1 MSTMCR
7 VLIQTLIVGV
17 AACSL
22 RAGAS
27 ETQVI
32 PPGLRD
38 WVPWVLKD
46 QPEYH
51 CPRIAPEARRY
62 HCQWPGELD
71 LDINPLRGRFT
82 QSWST
87 EGRGWVALPGDREHW
102 PQDVMVDDKPAR
114 VLDHDGKPALLLE
127 RGKYRISGEV
137 RWSKIP
143 QFLPVAPTTALIQLK
158 RAGASV
164 PVHVDQQGRLWLR
177 ERGPEESGEQ
187 NSDSLKVEV
196 FRLLSDDIPLRLD
209 TEVRLAVSGKPREI
223 VLGQLLPDNAEV
235 TGFQSPLP
243 ARVESDGRLRL
254 QARAGQWQI
263 RVGARFRDQSQSFT
277 MNKLDQHWPAQEI
290 WSFRA
295 APLLRGVKVS
305 GAPPVDPSQIDLP
318 PDFAGLPTYLL
329 SPSTTLR
336 LDEQYRGDATPAANQ
351 LSLNRQLWLDFDGS
365 GATIKDHIDGRFTH
379 RWRLYS
385 SPDLKLGRVLANGQ
399 PQVLTRLP
407 GEAGAGIE
415 IRHPHVDVEAVSRVD
430 GLETISA
437 TGWRHDFDQ
446 VSLNLNL
453 PPGWQLWHAGGPD
466 YVNQSWLSRW
476 DLWDLFIC
484 LLVVGGLFQVLGWQW
499 GLVGALTLALA
510 YHEPNFPLLGWV
522 ILVAA
527 LPALN
532 VLPEG
537 AFRKVVNATA
547 HLALAGVTVVVIAF
561 AIDQV
566 RRGIYPQLEQTRSIY
581 AYSDIYNESLSA
593 AKALPRSATRE
604 ETEVQMMDMAAAKP
618 EAPRYRPGDNIQ
630 TGPGEPSW
638 QWRQVRIGWS
648 GPVTA
653 DMPLH
658 LYLSPPWLTRILSFL
673 KTALAGLLLYGLGAA
688 LIKNHWWFGPLSAA
702 RQVGKPAG
710 VLSLL
715 PLLLPA
721 LLSLTLAGK
730 ADDANATD
738 FPPQHLLN
746 ELKENLLKAPAC
758 APHCAAVQDSHV
770 DVRSQRLLIRQ
781 RVNTD
786 ADVAFP
792 LPADPS
798 WQAVEASLNGTV
810 AALARA
816 DNSHW
821 VRLPPGS
828 HDLTLVARFGGDK
841 LSIPFPLPSPNVTVN
856 APDWQ
861 IFGIQDRNLSGSTL
875 QLEKKVKAHVEESL
889 LPAPIKPFV
898 RVQRQLNADI
908 DWELVTTVIRGAP
921 PTGAINLRI
930 PLLAGESVV
939 SQNVLIED
947 NHALIALGAR
957 QHRVSWRSV
966 IKPGSLKTLSAP
978 ASEAW
983 TEHWHIQASPR
994 WHLKTSGLAPVKAGP
1009 DSGPVVRRW
1018 QPWPGESLDIEA
1030 LRPEP
1035 VPGPTTT
1042 VENLQIDHQPGARS
1056 AALKLSMG
1064 IRSSLGGEY
1073 RLPQPP
1079 GAQLLNMIINGVEQ
1093 TTPRDGDQVIIPL
1106 VPGLQS
1112 IEINWTLDQG
1122 VARITETPTLALPT
1136 PASNIDIRLHLPRDR
1151 WPILLRGPDIGPAM
1165 LYWGVLA
1172 VILVIAATL
1181 GQVVRRRQLSIPL
1194 KTWHWLLLALGMST
1208 VNMAG
1213 SIPVVLWF
1221 FAMEARRRRPVDRAS
1236 PLFNV
1241 TQVGLILLSI
1251 VALLSLFATIPQ
1263 SLLSAPDMQV
1273 TGNGSHNYF
1282 YQWYQDHSTEVLPQG
1297 WVFSLPLGAFRIAM
1311 LLWSLWLVFA
1321 LMGWI
1326 KWWWQCLATG
1336 QLWNR
1341 QARTRGRAGF
1351 ARSANTADTD
1361 TGNQDHRRE

>member
-1 MSTMCR
+1 MSIR
-7 VLIQTLIVGV
+7 RILIATLVASV
-17 AACSL
+17 AAFSL
-22 RAGAS
+22 RTGAN

-32 PPGLRD
+32 PPELRD
-38 WVPWVLKD
+38 WVPWVLKE

-51 CPRIAPEARRY
+51 CPRIAPEARQY
-62 HCQWPGELD
+62 HCQWPGELN

-82 QSWST
+82 QSWSLD
-87 EGRGWVALPGDREHW
+87 GRGWVTLPGDREHW
-102 PQDVMVDDKPAR
+102 PRDVIVNDKPAR
-114 VLDHDGKPALLLE
+114 ILDHGGKPALLLE
-127 RGKYRISGEV
+127 RGEYGISGEI

-143 QFLPVAPTTALIQLK
+143 QYLQVAPTTALIHLK
-158 RAGASV
+158 REGASV
-164 PVHVDQQGRLWLR
+164 PVHIDQQGRLWLR
-177 ERGPEESGEQ
+177 ERGPEEGERRK
-187 NSDSLKVEV
+187 SDSLKVEV
-196 FRLLSDDIPLRLD
+196 FRLLSDDIPLKLE

-235 TGFQSPLP
+235 TSFHSPLP
-243 ARVESDGRLRL
+243 ARVEADGRLRI

-263 RVGARFRDQSQSFT
+263 RVGARFLNQAQSFT
-277 MNKLDQHWPAQEI
+277 MNKLDEHWPGQEI

-318 PDFAGLPTYLL
+318 PDFGGLPTYLL
-329 SPSTTLR
+329 SPSSALQ
-336 LDEQYRGDATPAANQ
+336 LDEQYRGDAAPAANQ
-351 LSLNRQLWLDFDGS
+351 LSLNRELWLDFDGS
-365 GATIKDHIDGRFTH
+365 GATIKDRIEGQFTH

-385 SPDLKLGRVLANGQ
+385 SPHLKLGRVLANGQ

-415 IRHPHVDVEAVSRVD
+415 IRHSHVNIEAISRVES
-430 GLETISA
+430 LQTINA

-446 VSLNLNL
+446 VSLNLHL
-453 PPGWQLWHAGGPD
+453 PPGWQLWHVGGPD
-466 YVNQSWLSRW
+466 HVNQSWLSRW

-484 LLVVGGLFQVLGWQW
+484 LLVVGGLFRVLGWQW

-510 YHEPNFPLLGWV
+510 YHERNFPLVGWV

-527 LPALN
+527 LPALK

-537 AFRKVVNATA
+537 AFKKVLNATA
-547 HLALAGVTVVVIAF
+547 HLALAGVTAVVITF

-566 RRGIYPQLEQTRSIY
+566 RKGIYPQLEQTRSIY
-581 AYSDIYNESLSA
+581 DYRDIHSDSLASPKTLPSSA
-593 AKALPRSATRE
+593 LREKAEFRS
-604 ETEVQMMDMAAAKP
+604 MDMAASEP
-618 EAPRYRPGDNIQ
+618 EAPRYHPSDNVQ

-638 QWRQVRIGWS
+638 QWRQVRMGWS
-648 GPVTA
+648 GPVQA
-653 DMPLH
+653 DMPLDM
-658 LYLSPPWLTRILSFL
+658 YLSPPWLTRILSFL
-673 KTALAGLLLYGLGAA
+673 KTALAGLLLYGLGSA
-688 LIKNHWWFGPLSAA
+688 LVKNHWWFGSLSADK
-702 RQVGKPAG
+702 QGGTPAG

-715 PLLLPA
+715 PMILPT
-721 LLSLTLAGK
+721 LLSLTLASVPDE
-730 ADDANATD
+730 ARAAN
-738 FPPQHLLN
+738 FPPPQLLT
-746 ELKENLLKAPAC
+746 ELRETLLKAPAC
-758 APHCAAVQDSHV
+758 APHCAAVQESRV
-770 DVRSQRLLIRQ
+770 EVNGQRLLLRQ
-781 RVNTD
+781 RVN
-786 ADVAFP
+786 AEAEVAFP
-792 LPADPS
+792 LPSDPS
-798 WQAVEASLNGTV
+798 WQATEVAVNGTG
-810 AALARA
+810 AALAHA
-816 DNSHW
+816 ANKHW

-841 LSIPFPLPSPNVTVN
+841 LSIPFPLTSPNVSVN

-861 IFGIQDRNLSGSTL
+861 VFGIQGRNLTGSTL
-875 QLEKKVKAHVEESL
+875 QLEKKVKEQVEESL

-898 RVQRQLNADI
+898 GVQRQLNADI
-908 DWELVTTVIRGAP
+908 DWELVTTVIRSAP
-921 PTGAINLRI
+921 PEGAINLRI
-930 PLLAGESVV
+930 PLLPGESVV
-939 SQNVLIED
+939 SQNVLVED
-947 NHALIALGAR
+947 HHAVIALGNR
-957 QHRVSWRSV
+957 QRQLSWRSV
-966 IKPGSLKTLSAP
+966 IKPGSLEKLSAP
-978 ASEAW
+978 ESEAW

-994 WHLKTSGLAPVKAGP
+994 WHLKTSGLAPVKTGP
-1009 DSGPVVRRW
+1009 DGGPVVHRW

-1030 LRPEP
+1030 IRPEP

-1042 VENLQIDHQPGARS
+1042 VENLQIDHRPGARG

-1073 RLPQPP
+1073 RVPQPM
-1079 GAQLLNMIINGVEQ
+1079 GAQLQNMIINGVEQ
-1093 TTPRDGDQVIIPL
+1093 TTPRDGDQVVIPL

-1122 VARITETPTLALPT
+1122 VARITETPAFALPT

-1151 WPILLRGPDIGPAM
+1151 WPILLHGPDIGPAM

-1181 GQVVRRRQLSIPL
+1181 GQLVRRRQLSIPL

-1221 FAMEARRRRPVDRAS
+1221 FAMEARRRRPVESAS

-1282 YQWYQDHSTEVLPQG
+1282 YQWYQDHSAEVLPQG

-1326 KWWWQCLATG
+1326 KWWWECLSTG
-1336 QLWNR
+1336 QLWN
-1341 QARTRGRAGF
+1341 QQPQTRTR
-1351 ARSANTADTD
+1351 ARFGKKKTETD
-1361 TGNQDHRRE
+1361 AETGNKDTQQE